1 MKTAKTRKNK
11 KIQQIKIKVTNK
23 QMKRISEMILKKPTN
38 KIPYQKPNKSSPV
51 IKNSQ
56 HFSRKTTKPSYP
68 NKEKSK
74 IYKSP

>member
-23 QMKRISEMILKKPTN
+23 KMKRISEMILKKPNN
-38 KIPYQKPNKSSPV
+38 KISYQKPNKSNQV
-51 IKNSQ
+51 TNNKK